1 MRVVRD
7 ESTVDT
13 LCALYVLPV
22 VARALLMRRE
32 DVVFVGVVAVFVGV
46 VVSDLLLLIAVV
58 CDNWL
63 DIR

>member
-1 MRVVRD
+1 MRVVSS
-7 ESTVDT
+7 ESTTDT
-13 LCALYVLPV
+13 LCALCV
-22 VARALLMRRE
+22 VSMATKALSMRRE